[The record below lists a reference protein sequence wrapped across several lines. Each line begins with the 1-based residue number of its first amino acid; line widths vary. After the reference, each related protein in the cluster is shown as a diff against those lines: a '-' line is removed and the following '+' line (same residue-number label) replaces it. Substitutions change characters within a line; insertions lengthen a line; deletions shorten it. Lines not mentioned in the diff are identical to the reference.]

1 MKSFDSMII
10 VLYGVIVVFFLYRIV
25 KQMRD
30 KKKLE
35 GNVESFKRPSSTFEV
50 ILFSVLT
57 VTGIVNLY
65 FGYVQNNKQ
74 NMLTAVV
81 MIALAVVF
89 AISTRSK
96 LYVAE
101 NGILSNA
108 AFSTYK
114 QIKKWGFDPENG
126 DFVMLVKDKKG
137 ENREVT
143 KVNKADI
150 DKINTLIRKYKLG
163 K

>member
-25 KQMRD
+25 KQLRD

-35 GNVESFKRPSSTFEV
+35 GNVEAFKRPSSTFEV
-50 ILFSVLT
+50 ILFSVLV

-65 FGYVQNNKQ
+65 FGYQQSNKQ
-74 NMLTAVV
+74 NMLTALV

-89 AISTRSK
+89 MISSKSK

-108 AFSTYK
+108 SFATYK
-114 QIKKWGFDPENG
+114 QIRKWGFDKENG
-126 DFVMLVKDKKG
+126 DLVLLIKDQKG
-137 ENREVT
+137 ESREMT

-150 DKINTLIRKYKLG
+150 ERINTLIRKYKLG